1 MSENGSRKGMCSGG
15 RVLAS
20 AKQITAVDRVFDVR
34 KMRASRTD
42 ETNTAEL
49 A

>member
-1 MSENGSRKGMCSGG
+1 MSENGSKKGMCSGG

-20 AKQITAVDRVFDVR
+20 AKQITAIDRVFDVR
-34 KMRASRTD
+34 KMRASSTD
-42 ETNTAEL
+42 DTNIAEL